1 MVERTI
7 SNGTNKGAHELKDM
21 SVGKALEIVGVTD
34 TGRVRD
40 HNEDSYASDAAL
52 GLVVLADGMGGYRAG
67 EVASAVAVT
76 RVFCD
81 TRDGL
86 MALIPGQVDQQTGL
100 RYESLV
106 VQDAIQ
112 HANSEVYAAAREHS
126 EYNGM
131 GTTVVAA
138 LFYDN
143 HLTCA
148 HVGDSRVYRYRDAQI
163 EQLTVDHTVVQEFI
177 QTGMYSETEAKA
189 SFGSNLVTRAL
200 GVEEQIEVDIY
211 EQAVIPEDIYL
222 ICSDGLTNM
231 VSEAKIAKVLSKKQE
246 LDTYAK
252 RLTQLANKGG
262 GEDNISIV
270 LVKINSE
277 FKAEEDWQHQMLDWF
292 NR

>member
-1 MVERTI
+1 M
-7 SNGTNKGAHELKDM
+7 N
-21 SVGKALEIVGVTD
+21 VGEALEIVGVSD

-40 HNEDSYASDAAL
+40 HNEDSYASDQAL
-52 GLVVLADGMGGYRAG
+52 GLIVLADGMGGYRAG

-76 RVFCD
+76 RVFRD

-86 MALIPGQVDQQTGL
+86 ISLIPGQVDQESGL

-112 HANSEVYAAAREHS
+112 RANSEVYSVAREHS

-131 GTTVVAA
+131 GTTVVTA

-148 HVGDSRVYRYRDAQI
+148 HVGDSRMYLYRDDRM

-200 GVEEQIEVDIY
+200 GVEEQIDVDIY
-211 EQAVIPEDIYL
+211 EQEVSPGDLYL

-231 VSEAKIAKVLSKKQE
+231 VNESKIAKVLSKQQD

-270 LVKINSE
+270 LVKVNSP

>member
-1 MVERTI
+1 
-7 SNGTNKGAHELKDM
+7 M
-21 SVGKALEIVGVTD
+21 SLDEALEIVGVSD
-34 TGRVRD
+34 TGRIRD
-40 HNEDSYASDAAL
+40 HNEDSFASDHAL
-52 GLVVLADGMGGYRAG
+52 GLAILADGMGGYRAG

-76 RVFCD
+76 RVFRD
-81 TRDGL
+81 TREGL
-86 MALIPGQVDQQTGL
+86 VSLIPGQVDQESGM

-106 VQDAIQ
+106 IQDAIQ
-112 HANSEVYAAAREHS
+112 RANCEVYAAARDHT

-131 GTTVVAA
+131 GTTLVAA

-148 HVGDSRVYRYRDAQI
+148 HVGDSRMYAFRDDQM

-177 QTGMYSETEAKA
+177 QTGMYSESEAKA

-200 GVEEQIEVDIY
+200 GVEERIEVDIH
-211 EQAVIPEDIYL
+211 ERSVLPGDLYL

-231 VSEAKIAKVLSKKQE
+231 VSEAKIAKVLAKKQD
-246 LDTYAK
+246 LGACAK

-270 LVKINSE
+270 LVKVNSA